1 MAEEIL
7 SQAEIDALLQM
18 IGEESDAGGAW
29 QPGEEESLQK
39 VGRLIAEAASGAW
52 QAQPGLA
59 MRILPPAV
67 DRLAAGALPVNEG
80 PGVWAVASLSGAAR
94 GQMAFW
100 LGADLLRAFAEK
112 ALGKPLSPDGP
123 PPQEIERVGKALS
136 AFFAPLGEA
145 LGGLAGAAVAVEP
158 VEAQWASQADA
169 LRVLQGVP
177 GFEGDLVR
185 WVFSCQAAGT
195 GGELVAVWSLED
207 ARAFLGRVVSGEA
220 VTGVTAPPPPSAP
233 AGVGGAGAAPAP
245 AARGADFQ
253 AFGAGEPPQ
262 VPHNIELILDVPLGL
277 TVELGR
283 TEKAIR
289 DILALG
295 PGSVVELD
303 RLAGESVDVMVNG
316 KLIAKG
322 EVVVVDEN
330 FGVRITEIVSRAERV
345 RKLR

>member
-18 IGEESDAGGAW
+18 IGEEPDAGGAW

-67 DRLAAGALPVNEG
+67 DRLGAGAMPVNDG

-100 LGADLLRAFAEK
+100 LGAGLLRAFAEK
-112 ALGKPLSPDGP
+112 ALGTPLSPDVP
-123 PPQEIERVGKALS
+123 PPQEVERVGKALS

-185 WVFSCQAAGT
+185 WVFSCQAAGI
-195 GGELVAVWSLED
+195 GGELVAVWSVED
-207 ARAFLGRVVSGEA
+207 ARAFLGRVVSGSA
-220 VTGVTAPPPPSAP
+220 DAGAGAAGPPPPSAP
-233 AGVGGAGAAPAP
+233 GGGGAATAP

-253 AFGAGEPPQ
+253 PFGDGEPPP

-295 PGSVVELD
+295 PGSLVELD